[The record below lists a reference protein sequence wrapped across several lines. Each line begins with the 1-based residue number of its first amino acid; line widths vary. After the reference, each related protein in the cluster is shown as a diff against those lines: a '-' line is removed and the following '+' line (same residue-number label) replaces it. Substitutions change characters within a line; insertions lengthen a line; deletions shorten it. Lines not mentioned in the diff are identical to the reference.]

1 MMSGTKV
8 LVFSTLLFVN
18 MCYRRFIKL
27 LSRYKFD
34 IAPHVQKMLREWPC
48 KEDFALAHSAL
59 AKKTE
64 QLTDEEVYRAS
75 AYLSLGFF
83 PELDERE
90 KCAAYCIVL
99 DAEYE
104 RELNEHIRACSP
116 YTGDEAIFDDRELRD
131 YRKKDLI
138 EGKVGDRLPN
148 SNIFKRGNKWGYFD
162 RRIPLQ
168 FYDWIEN
175 CFADKT
181 TRIRVEPHKLYDHCP
196 PQLILE
202 CMVVPPRMKWW
213 KNLTIHVGNYSGGRY
228 ILLGNDVTNLED
240 YQDYHFH
247 NVRELQV
254 IATRKKTNY
263 ISMMIEEL
271 SEYNHPTDPSRKY
284 VLGRMIHLDSTAEF
298 GTPFENAVLKHIDLT
313 FNLYIDGDAT
323 VRMSQSLS
331 DGSKVQDATHRTH
344 ILRIED
350 IPFESLFKIAI
361 SFFRSKYLTTEWLG
375 YEFA

>member
-1 MMSGTKV
+1 M
-8 LVFSTLLFVN
+8 
-18 MCYRRFIKL
+18 
-27 LSRYKFD
+27 
-34 IAPHVQKMLREWPC
+34 
-48 KEDFALAHSAL
+48 AHSAL
-59 AKKTE
+59 VEKAE
-64 QLTDEEVYRAS
+64 RLTDEEVHRAS

-104 RELNEHIRACSP
+104 RELNKHIRACTP
-116 YTGDEAIFDDRELRD
+116 YTGNEAIFDDRELRD

-148 SNIFKRGNKWGYFD
+148 SNIFKRGSRWGYFD

-175 CFADKT
+175 CFADKS
-181 TRIRVEPHKLYDHCP
+181 TRIRIEPQKFYDHCP
-196 PQLILE
+196 PQQILE

-213 KNLTIHVGNYSGGRY
+213 KNLTIHVGKNSGGRY
-228 ILLGNDVTNLED
+228 VLLGNDMTNLED
-240 YQDYHFH
+240 YQDYHIH
-247 NVRELQV
+247 HVRELQV
-254 IATRKKTNY
+254 IASRKKANY

-271 SEYNHPTDPSRKY
+271 SEYNHPTDPSKKY

-298 GTPFENAVLKHIDLT
+298 DTPFANAVLQHIDLAY
-313 FNLYIDGDAT
+313 NLYIDDDAT
-323 VRMSQSLS
+323 ARMSQSLS
-331 DGSKVQDATHRTH
+331 DGRKVQNATHRTH

-350 IPFESLFKIAI
+350 IPFESLFKIVN
-361 SFFRSKYLTTEWLG
+361 SFFRSKYLTAEWLG
-375 YEFA
+375 FEFA